1 MTRPV
6 IIRVMSGM
14 WGPITDPG
22 AYSFVEE
29 IRAAVRGVNL
39 GGSPY
44 RDFEVKEVARDLIR
58 APADAIRMV
67 VGTSL
72 GACNCP
78 VAATYVFQENPKIL
92 VHGMFGF
99 QASANGADWP
109 ITPNVLFAHEFYA
122 PGWWGTII
130 TGGLGTLAWHKA
142 AGNKRTNLIL
152 STQWVPHPG
161 ETVKARTA
169 FLAEIKRIAANPG
182 DDIKE

>member
-22 AYSFVEE
+22 AYAFTSE
-29 IRAAVRGVNL
+29 IKSTVPTANL
-39 GGSPY
+39 GTSPY
-44 RDFEVKEVARDLIR
+44 RDFEVHKVADDLLH
-58 APADAIRMV
+58 APAEAVRIV

-78 VAATYVFQENPKIL
+78 VAATYAKSVTI
-92 VHGMFGF
+92 HGIFGF

-109 ITPNVLFAHEFYA
+109 IPSNVLFAHEFYA
-122 PGWWGTII
+122 PGWAGKII

-142 AGNKRTNLIL
+142 PGNKVTNLIL
-152 STQWVPHPG
+152 STQYAFHPG
-161 ETVKARTA
+161 ETPKARGA
-169 FLAEIKRIAANPG
+169 FLAEIKRIVAVPG
-182 DDIKE
+182 DGA